1 MTERETSTPPS
12 IGASGEGPQRQE
24 PTGGGLAAGTT
35 DPAGGLVGDEDTL
48 DSRSDYT
55 QVGRAADGLGQSEQ
69 LPPGTD
75 STRDRSED
83 DDAGGE

>member
-1 MTERETSTPPS
+1 MSERETTAPPS

-48 DSRSDYT
+48 DSRSDYAEI
-55 QVGRAADGLGQSEQ
+55 GRAADGLGQGG

-75 STRDRSED
+75 STRDRSEAD
-83 DDAGGE
+83 DE